1 MSLDL
6 QTTAEAFALDPS
18 PRHRRAVAEAALPL
32 VRSMV
37 KRVPLPDH
45 PLASYGD
52 LENAGML
59 GMLQALDSYDPAH
72 GTPFASFA
80 YGRIRGALVDFL
92 RTIDTLSRGRRR
104 KVAEVLRVTDELEQE
119 HGGAVHDGIVA
130 ERLGVEIE
138 DVHRLRSDA
147 QQRFSLALH
156 DQGGS
161 DDHASPIDTLAHPTA
176 EAAFDAIE
184 QRSLFDHVCALI
196 EQLPQREREM
206 VALYYFENLT
216 LRQIAEQYDLTEAR
230 ISQILSKTL
239 RGLRARLETTQQ
251 AA

>member
-6 QTTAEAFALDPS
+6 QAAAEAFAHEPS
-18 PRHRRAVAEAALPL
+18 PRHRRGVAEAALPL

-59 GMLQALDSYDPAH
+59 GMLQALDAYDPSH
-72 GTPFASFA
+72 GTAFASFA

-92 RTIDTLSRGRRR
+92 RSIDTLSRGRRR
-104 KVAEVLRVTDELEQE
+104 KVAEVLRVSDELEQE
-119 HGGAVHDGIVA
+119 TGGEMHDGMVA
-130 ERLGVEIE
+130 ERMGVTVEE
-138 DVHRLRSDA
+138 VQQLRSDA

-156 DQGGS
+156 EHSGS
-161 DDHASPIDTLAHPTA
+161 DDHASPIDTLAHPAA
-176 EAAFDAIE
+176 ERAFDAIE
-184 QRSLFDHVCALI
+184 RRSLFDHVCALI

-239 RGLRARLETTQQ
+239 RGLRARLETTQP
-251 AA
+251 A